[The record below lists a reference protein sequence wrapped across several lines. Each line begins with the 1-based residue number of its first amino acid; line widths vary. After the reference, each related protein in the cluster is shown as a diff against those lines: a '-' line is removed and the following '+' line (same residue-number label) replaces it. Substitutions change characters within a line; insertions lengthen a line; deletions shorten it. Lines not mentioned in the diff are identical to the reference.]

1 MENRPPTPPRH
12 FPPTWHT
19 ISTQL
24 FATTYMVADNITFE
38 AQNIEKIQ
46 KQKQIIHLHPHI

>member
-1 MENRPPTPPRH
+1 MKNILSKFMNLKFINFSAVPR
-12 FPPTWHT
+12 
-19 ISTQL
+19 I

-46 KQKQIIHLHPHI
+46 KQKQIIHLHPQI